1 MFGQIKQ
8 RWNALPKRLRFVIS
22 TTLKAGITILA
33 FYALLTHKIDVGE
46 GEPQTIISAIAAYL
60 PQVDSQTFWT
70 FCIIA
75 GLIKLVGVGFS
86 AWSWHLLLVGQGIR
100 FPFWRHIVTTFLIGR
115 FIGTF
120 LPSTVGLDGYTLYDA
135 GKYSKQWE
143 RATTAKVLEKFI
155 GVTGLF
161 LGMLLLMPFGI
172 HIFGAN
178 ALAAGVVI
186 GTIAGGIVL
195 TVFLAVFRPGI
206 IQFFLRLPFPGR
218 GRIEA
223 RLNKVIDAAGAYR
236 GKPGLLITTFCA
248 KFMVHFTTA
257 VVYVFTAIAVGVTDV
272 DFGAIT
278 FASTIQILAT
288 VLSPTIAGEGAREAV
303 QAVLLTGQ
311 MTTVQAILSASLGF
325 IAAEAA
331 TLWGGAFWW
340 ARRGNFRPAYA
351 LVDGVQVDH
360 DAVETGPD
368 SAAPS
373 MRTEA
378 TPSGA

>member
-1 MFGQIKQ
+1 MG
-8 RWNALPKRLRFVIS
+8 LPPKARFAIS
-22 TTLKAGITILA
+22 TTLKAAITVLA

-46 GEPQTIISAIAAYL
+46 GDPQTIISAIAAYL
-60 PQVDSQTFWT
+60 PNVDSGTFWT

-86 AWSWHLLLVGQGIR
+86 AWSWHLLLKGQGIR

-135 GKYSKQWE
+135 AKYSKQVE
-143 RATTAKVLEKFI
+143 RAATAKVLEKFI

-172 HIFGAN
+172 HIFGEN
-178 ALAAGVVI
+178 ALAAGAVI
-186 GTIAGGIVL
+186 GCIAGGVVL

-206 IQFFLRLPFPGR
+206 VQFALRLPFPGR
-218 GRIEA
+218 GRVES
-223 RLNKVIDAAGAYR
+223 RLNRVIEAAGAYR
-236 GKPGLLITTFCA
+236 GKPGLLAATFGA

-257 VVYVFTAIAVGVTDV
+257 VVYVFTAMAVGVAEI

-303 QAVLLTGQ
+303 QAVLLSGQ
-311 MTTVQAILSASLGF
+311 MTTVQAVLSASLGF

-340 ARRGNFRPAYA
+340 ARRGNFKPAYV
-351 LVDGVQVDH
+351 LVDGVQVVH
-360 DAVETGPD
+360 DAPAQDD
-368 SAAPS
+368 SQGTPAL
-373 MRTEA
+373 RTSP
-378 TPSGA
+378 TSI

>member
-1 MFGQIKQ
+1 MLGQLKSS
-8 RWNALPKRLRFVIS
+8 WNSLPPKLRFAIS
-22 TTLKAGITILA
+22 TALKAGITVLA

-46 GEPQTIISAIAAYL
+46 GEPQTIIAAIAAYL
-60 PQVDSQTFWT
+60 PQVDSRTFWT

-135 GKYSKQWE
+135 AKYSKQVE
-143 RATTAKVLEKFI
+143 RAATAKVLEKFI

-161 LGMLLLMPFGI
+161 LGMLLLLPFGI
-172 HIFGAN
+172 HIFGEN
-178 ALAAGVVI
+178 ALAAGAVI
-186 GTIAGGIVL
+186 GLIAGGVVV

-218 GRIEA
+218 AKVEA
-223 RLNKVIDAAGAYR
+223 RLNRVIDAAGAYR
-236 GKPGLLITTFCA
+236 GKTGLLGATFGA

-257 VVYVFTAIAVGVTDV
+257 VVYVFTAMAVGVADI

-303 QAVLLTGQ
+303 QAVLLSGQ
-311 MTTVQAILSASLGF
+311 MTTVQAVLSASLGF

-340 ARRGNFRPAYA
+340 ARRGNFKPAFA
-351 LVDGVQVDH
+351 LVDGKQVVYD
-360 DAVETGPD
+360 DAPTPEHGDDAAASLRANPTG
-368 SAAPS
+368 A
-373 MRTEA
+373 
-378 TPSGA
+378 